1 MLEEGHNQGTIAYNT
16 YAFIEKYVVVSVIFT
31 HKNDF
36 LNVSEMLSKVGEGG
50 SSNILNN

>member
-16 YAFIEKYVVVSVIFT
+16 LSNAFIEKYVVVSVIFT

-50 SSNILNN
+50 GLIP